1 MNPQAVESAIQTAA
15 QSAPTT
21 FSPGVAGS
29 QMELAR
35 SVSNAVPSTPASTFG
50 DTLMQPFQRP
60 GEFISQLA
68 KPGSF
73 LPIYVGETS
82 RMQSELA
89 DQGRGSMRDYQE
101 QQDAE
106 RRKTLAQMSNVFNQV
121 RSAYPNIGYAR
132 GGQVEGYF
140 DGGDIEN
147 QIRNALNQGGYNAMP
162 DAENVQLAL
171 RGAEYVPPPAASYA
185 ALDVGG
191 EGYLPGISGEFQY
204 FREPTPPPPAAVD
217 PGSMPGGG
225 DIVGGGYF
233 DPNFDFEGFLNQ
245 RGGYRNYMDLFGG
258 GAGMPP
264 TQEGQVDFISPS
276 MERDV
281 FAGGT
286 PNFDERT
293 GTYIPGGMPGM
304 DFGNLEEF
312 LSQYSPDAAQPAP
325 TSPGTPT
332 PFPQSMETPLD
343 FLSEFEPGFNPDM
356 MGGMSPALPPTVQ
369 PEPTRPP
376 VNPLSARRAEGFED
390 LPSNQPTLDLLR
402 ETFDRMS
409 TQPPPPQMP
418 APQIP
423 PGMGRIED
431 SFVARPLPEPVPPG
445 FNDNFAEL
453 IAPPQMGPPPVTP
466 PPQMAQPP
474 VPFMPSPQMPQRD
487 QPFELPAAPPGM
499 LGPLPS
505 GGIADLAEQRQRIM
519 PMPPRAEVLP
529 QFGEEELLDDEELLA
544 EMRRR
549 RRPLD
554 RGGFA
559 EGGMTPME
567 GDMNPMQ
574 SDMAPQDELVMMTVA
589 AIRGEI
595 ENADEIISAFVDQ
608 YGSEAFM
615 QLREQV
621 LQDIVPNAQ
630 TEGMVEGMGGGQD
643 DMVEGMIGSQR
654 PVAVSPGE
662 YIIPA
667 DAVAL
672 AGGGYS
678 GDGAKFFDGLVD
690 DIRQRTMG
698 TTEQVRP
705 YQGRGM

>member
-1 MNPQAVESAIQTAA
+1 
-15 QSAPTT
+15 
-21 FSPGVAGS
+21 
-29 QMELAR
+29 
-35 SVSNAVPSTPASTFG
+35 
-50 DTLMQPFQRP
+50 MQPFQRP

-73 LPIYVGETS
+73 LPIYVGETG
-82 RMQSELA
+82 RMAREMEQA
-89 DQGRGSMRDYQE
+89 GRGSMRDYQE

-140 DGGDIEN
+140 NGGDIEN
-147 QIRNALNQGGYNAMP
+147 QLRNVLNQGGYNAMP

-217 PGSMPGGG
+217 PGTLPGGG

-312 LSQYSPDAAQPAP
+312 LSQYSPDAAQPAL

-343 FLSEFEPGFNPDM
+343 FLSGFEPGFNPDM
-356 MGGMSPALPPTVQ
+356 MGGVSPALPPTVQ

-453 IAPPQMGPPPVTP
+453 IATPQM
-466 PPQMAQPP
+466 
-474 VPFMPSPQMPQRD
+474 
-487 QPFELPAAPPGM
+487 
-499 LGPLPS
+499 PS
-505 GGIADLAEQRQRIM
+505 GGIADLVASRQM
-519 PMPPRAEVLP
+519 NAPMPSRAELSP
-529 QFGEEELLDDEELLA
+529 SIDREMAQPAFDYEEFLA
-544 EMRRR
+544 EMRGMPSGRF
-549 RRPLD
+549 
-554 RGGFA
+554 GFA
-559 EGGMTPME
+559 EGGMTSME